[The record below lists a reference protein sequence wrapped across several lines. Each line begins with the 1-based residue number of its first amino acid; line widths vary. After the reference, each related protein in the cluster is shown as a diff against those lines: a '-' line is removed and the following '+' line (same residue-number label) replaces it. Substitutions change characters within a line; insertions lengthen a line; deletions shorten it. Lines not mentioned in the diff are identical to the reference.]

1 MITINSHCLVGSST
15 KYCWTQAQ
23 SLSRAHYTVSLVINL
38 KYERDE
44 GVIDLASIG
53 GSIFEKFHEYGGDY
67 RTPVEW
73 QEFVK
78 NELGE
83 LTEDVVCSTVIACIY
98 VDTVWVWGMGETGA
112 SLFREGQYV
121 TLATGGNWDLGI
133 SGKTLP
139 NDTLIIGTSKG
150 LETATSMTLCD
161 AIQGGVPNYIETLA
175 PLIHQ
180 KVDQAEIAIV
190 ALSCTTIEED
200 ELQTNPE
207 EKETTIFSKDK
218 FPEIVI
224 NRMNEVPRRFNLIVG
239 SIVSVGLI
247 VLIITGAMVRI
258 EKKAKS
264 EYEETL
270 TRSTAM
276 IAEAES
282 VAQSNPERAKILLS
296 QSIEL
301 LEIYLGTEPKAN
313 YQKEAVAALSI
324 IKSKEQ
330 EILRVRGIALE
341 PTLELSILADGL
353 NADTLV
359 NDNLGSMYFW
369 DDSSR
374 SIVGVS
380 TKDLSKVSF
389 SVENERFIRP
399 FSVSDNK
406 YVGLASG
413 GVWSGSKDE
422 QKIVIPSDEE
432 WGEISQIATFGNNI
446 YLLDRGQGE
455 IWKYAATDAGY
466 GERKRWFGAGIIL
479 DLSKVVD
486 WVVDGDIWLLTSS
499 GKLEKYSRGA
509 PAKFAMTGFPSNSD
523 AGGFL
528 DPIAV
533 SIVDEK
539 VYVLERGAKRVVA
552 LDISGQYLEQYVS
565 EDFGRASDIM
575 VYGGKGY
582 VLVDNVVKEW
592 GL

>member
-1 MITINSHCLVGSST
+1 MTTINAHSLVGSPT
-15 KYCWTQAQ
+15 RTCWSQAQ
-23 SLSRAHYTVSLVINL
+23 SLSNPEQSISLVLML
-38 KYERDE
+38 KIQGDE
-44 GVIDLASIG
+44 GVVDLSSIG
-53 GSIFEKFHEYGGDY
+53 GAIFEKFHEYGEQTHTPLEWRDFVDSELSEVSPSVERSMIISCFYEENVWIFGSGEVSAQLY
-67 RTPVEW
+67 R
-73 QEFVK
+73 
-78 NELGE
+78 NEQ
-83 LTEDVVCSTVIACIY
+83 
-98 VDTVWVWGMGETGA
+98 
-112 SLFREGQYV
+112 FV
-121 TLATGGNWDLGI
+121 TLTTGENWSQGLT
-133 SGKTLP
+133 GKMVN
-139 NDTLIIGTSKG
+139 NDTLILGTKRGMEASQSEGVRESIRTG
-150 LETATSMTLCD
+150 LD
-161 AIQGGVPNYIETLA
+161 NFVETLA

-180 KVDQAEIAIV
+180 KTGQAEIA
-190 ALSCTTIEED
+190 LSLLGFSSSEVGVPTED
-200 ELQTNPE
+200 TSV
-207 EKETTIFSKDK
+207 KEK
-218 FPEIVI
+218 FPEIVVR
-224 NRMNEVPRRFNLIVG
+224 RMREEPRRFNLIVG
-239 SIVSVGLI
+239 SIVSIGLI

-264 EYEETL
+264 EYEETIG
-270 TRSTAM
+270 RSTAM
-276 IAEAES
+276 ITEAES

-313 YQKEAVAALSI
+313 YQKEAVAALLI

-353 NADTLV
+353 EADTLV
-359 NDNLGSMYFW
+359 SDSLGSMYFW

-389 SVENERFIRP
+389 TVENERFIRP
-399 FSVSDNK
+399 FSVSDNE

-413 GVWSGSKDE
+413 GVWSGSIDE
-422 QKIVIPSDEE
+422 QKIVIPTDEE

-455 IWKYAATDAGY
+455 IWKYAATDVGY

-523 AGGFL
+523 TGGFL

-539 VYVLERGAKRVVA
+539 VYVLERGAKRVVV
-552 LDISGQYLEQYVS
+552 LDLNGQYLEQHVS

-575 VYGGKGY
+575 VYEGKGY

>member
-1 MITINSHCLVGSST
+1 MTTINAHSLVGSPT
-15 KYCWTQAQ
+15 RTCWSQAQ
-23 SLSRAHYTVSLVINL
+23 SLSNPDQSTSLVLML
-38 KYERDE
+38 KIKGDE
-44 GVIDLASIG
+44 GVVDLSSIG
-53 GSIFEKFHEYGGDY
+53 GAIFEKFHEYGEATH
-67 RTPVEW
+67 TPLEWRDFVDSELSEVSPSVER
-73 QEFVK
+73 
-78 NELGE
+78 
-83 LTEDVVCSTVIACIY
+83 SMIIACLYEDNVWIFGSGTVSAQLYRNEQFVSLITGENWSQGLTGKMLNNDILILGTKRGMEVSQSDGVKESIRTGLDNY
-98 VDTVWVWGMGETGA
+98 V
-112 SLFREGQYV
+112 
-121 TLATGGNWDLGI
+121 
-133 SGKTLP
+133 
-139 NDTLIIGTSKG
+139 
-150 LETATSMTLCD
+150 
-161 AIQGGVPNYIETLA
+161 ETLA

-180 KVDQAEIAIV
+180 KTGQAEIS
-190 ALSCTTIEED
+190 LSLLGFSGSEVVVPTEATSV
-200 ELQTNPE
+200 
-207 EKETTIFSKDK
+207 KEK
-218 FPEIVI
+218 FPEIVVR
-224 NRMNEVPRRFNLIVG
+224 RMREEPRRFNLIVG
-239 SIVSVGLI
+239 SIVSIGLI

-264 EYEETL
+264 EYEETI

-276 IAEAES
+276 ITEAES

-341 PTLELSILADGL
+341 STLELSILADGL
-353 NADTLV
+353 KADTLV
-359 NDNLGSMYFW
+359 NDTLGSMYFW

-374 SIVGVS
+374 SIVGIS

-399 FSVSDNK
+399 FSVSDNE
-406 YVGLASG
+406 YVGLTSG

-422 QKIVIPSDEE
+422 QKIVIPTDEE

-523 AGGFL
+523 TGGLL

-552 LDISGQYLEQYVS
+552 IDINGQYLEQYVS